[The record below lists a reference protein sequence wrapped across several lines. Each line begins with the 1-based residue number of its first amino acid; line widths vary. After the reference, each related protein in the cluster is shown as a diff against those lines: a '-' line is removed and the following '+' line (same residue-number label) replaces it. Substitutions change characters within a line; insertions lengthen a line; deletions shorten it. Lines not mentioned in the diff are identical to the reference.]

1 MRLGNRSSNDFI
13 LTLNSKN
20 DRIQEKYQTE
30 MKEHTKTVPLKVM
43 LGDNTITE
51 QTSFDPEIVRKFYE
65 KITKSLPD
73 WTIQQISITN
83 NEDLRRIFTKFEIR
97 IGNYLLSGHMSL
109 QYHVLLYY
117 KSEYRVI
124 ECQKELSE
132 IMDKTKGGEQHVAEI
147 GDQLILEKLKESG
160 YKDVDEQKLFE
171 IFFENDELREKI
183 YDEIEQNTDVNLQEL
198 SKRKIDLFNE
208 LDSYLIETYQTSSV
222 LIDDN
227 RLVTGEEG
235 CLCTFDLEFIKNQN
249 KEGLFEPKKIPE
261 DVKKEMIDRL
271 EQFSKIMKV

>member
-30 MKEHTKTVPLKVM
+30 MKEHTKTVPVKVM

-65 KITKSLPD
+65 KITKNLPD

-117 KSEYRVI
+117 KPEYRVI

-132 IMDKTKGGEQHVAEI
+132 IMDKTKGDEQHVAEI

-183 YDEIEQNTDVNLQEL
+183 YDEIEQNTDVNFQEL

>member
-20 DRIQEKYQTE
+20 DKIQEKYQTE
-30 MKEHTKTVPLKVM
+30 MKEHTKTVPVKVM

-51 QTSFDPEIVRKFYE
+51 QTSFDPEIVKFFYE
-65 KITKSLPD
+65 KITKNLHD

-83 NEDLRRIFTKFEIR
+83 NEDLRRVFTKFEIR

-147 GDQLILEKLKESG
+147 GDQLILEKLKEIG

-171 IFFENDELREKI
+171 IFFENDDLREKI
-183 YDEIEQNTDVNLQEL
+183 YGEIEQKTDVNFQEL

-208 LDSYLIETYQTSSV
+208 LDSYLIEIYQTSSV

-235 CLCTFDLEFIKNQN
+235 CLCTFDLEFIKKQN

-261 DVKKEMIDRL
+261 DVKKEIIDCL
-271 EQFSKIMKV
+271 EEFSKIMKV

>member
-1 MRLGNRSSNDFI
+1 MRLGNRSNNDFI

-30 MKEHTKTVPLKVM
+30 MKEHTKTVPVKVM

-65 KITKSLPD
+65 KITKNLPD

-117 KSEYRVI
+117 KPEYRVI

-132 IMDKTKGGEQHVAEI
+132 IMDKTKGDEQHVAEI

>member
-30 MKEHTKTVPLKVM
+30 MKEHTKTVPVKVM

-73 WTIQQISITN
+73 WTIQEISITN

-147 GDQLILEKLKESG
+147 GDQLILEKLKEIG

-249 KEGLFEPKKIPE
+249 KEGLFEPKKIP
-261 DVKKEMIDRL
+261 DNIKKEMIDRL

>member
-1 MRLGNRSSNDFI
+1 VRLGNRSSNDFI

-65 KITKSLPD
+65 KITKNLPD

-132 IMDKTKGGEQHVAEI
+132 IMDKTKGDEQHVAEI

-227 RLVTGEEG
+227 RLVAGEEG
-235 CLCTFDLEFIKNQN
+235 CLCTFDLEFIKKQN

-261 DVKKEMIDRL
+261 DVKKEMIDCL

>member
-1 MRLGNRSSNDFI
+1 VRLGNRSSNDFI

-30 MKEHTKTVPLKVM
+30 MKEHTKTVPVKVM

-117 KSEYRVI
+117 KPEYRVI

-132 IMDKTKGGEQHVAEI
+132 IIDKTKGDEQHVAEI

-198 SKRKIDLFNE
+198 SKRKIDLFKE

-235 CLCTFDLEFIKNQN
+235 CLCPFDLEFIKNQN
-249 KEGLFEPKKIPE
+249 KEGLFEPKKN
-261 DVKKEMIDRL
+261 
-271 EQFSKIMKV
+271 S

>member
-20 DRIQEKYQTE
+20 DRIQEKYLTE
-30 MKEHTKTVPLKVM
+30 MREHTKTVPVKVM

-65 KITKSLPD
+65 KITKNLPD

-117 KSEYRVI
+117 KPEYRVI

-132 IMDKTKGGEQHVAEI
+132 IIDKTKGDEQHVAEI

>member
-1 MRLGNRSSNDFI
+1 VRLGNRSSNDFI

-20 DRIQEKYQTE
+20 DKIQEKYQTE
-30 MKEHTKTVPLKVM
+30 MKEHTKTVPVKVM

-51 QTSFDPEIVRKFYE
+51 QTSFDPEIVKFFYE
-65 KITKSLPD
+65 KITKNLQD

-132 IMDKTKGGEQHVAEI
+132 IMDKTKGSEQHVAEI
-147 GDQLILEKLKESG
+147 GDQLILEKLKEIG
-160 YKDVDEQKLFE
+160 YKDLDEQKLFE
-171 IFFENDELREKI
+171 IFFENDDLREKI
-183 YDEIEQNTDVNLQEL
+183 YGEIEQKTDVNFQEL

-227 RLVTGEEG
+227 RLIAGEEG

-261 DVKKEMIDRL
+261 DVRKEMIDRL
-271 EQFSKIMKV
+271 EQFFEIMKV

>member
-117 KSEYRVI
+117 KPEYRVI

-132 IMDKTKGGEQHVAEI
+132 IMDKTKGDEQHVAEI

>member
-1 MRLGNRSSNDFI
+1 VRLGNRSSNDFI

-30 MKEHTKTVPLKVM
+30 MKEHTKTVPVKVM
-43 LGDNTITE
+43 FGDNTITE
-51 QTSFDPEIVRKFYE
+51 QTSFDPEVVRKFYE
-65 KITKSLPD
+65 KITKNLQD

-109 QYHVLLYY
+109 QHHVLLYY
-117 KSEYRVI
+117 KPEYRVI

-132 IMDKTKGGEQHVAEI
+132 IMDKTKGDEQHVAEI
-147 GDQLILEKLKESG
+147 GDQLILEKLKEIG
-160 YKDVDEQKLFE
+160 YKDVNEQKLFE

-183 YDEIEQNTDVNLQEL
+183 YGEIEQKTDVNFQEL

-271 EQFSKIMKV
+271 DQFFKIMKV

>member
-1 MRLGNRSSNDFI
+1 VRLGIRSTNDFI

-20 DRIQEKYQTE
+20 DQIQESYITE
-30 MKEHTKTVPLKVM
+30 MKECTKTIPVKVM
-43 LGDNTITE
+43 LGDSTITE
-51 QTSFDPEIVRKFYE
+51 QAAFDPEIVRKFYE
-65 KITKSLPD
+65 KITNNLKD
-73 WTIQQISITN
+73 WTVQQISITN

-109 QYHVLLYY
+109 QFHVLLYY
-117 KSEYRVI
+117 KPEYRVI

-132 IMDKTKGGEQHVAEI
+132 IMDKTKGDEQHVAEI
-147 GDQLILEKLKESG
+147 GDQLILEKLKKIG
-160 YKDVDEQKLFE
+160 YTDVNEQKLFE
-171 IFFENDELREKI
+171 IFYENDDLREKI
-183 YDEIEQNTDVNLQEL
+183 FGEIEQKTDVNFQEL
-198 SKRKIDLFNE
+198 SKRKIELFNE

-227 RLVTGEEG
+227 RLVAGEEG

-261 DVKKEMIDRL
+261 SVKNEMIEHLD
-271 EQFSKIMKV
+271 QFYKIMKV

>member
-1 MRLGNRSSNDFI
+1 VRLGIRSTNDFI

-20 DRIQEKYQTE
+20 DQIQESYLTE
-30 MKEHTKTVPLKVM
+30 MKECTKTIPVKVM
-43 LGDNTITE
+43 LGDSTITE
-51 QTSFDPEIVRKFYE
+51 QAAFDPEIVRKFYE
-65 KITKSLPD
+65 KITNNLKD
-73 WTIQQISITN
+73 WTVQQISITN

-109 QYHVLLYY
+109 QFHVLLYY
-117 KSEYRVI
+117 KPEYRVI

-132 IMDKTKGGEQHVAEI
+132 IMDKTKGDEQHVAEI
-147 GDQLILEKLKESG
+147 GDQLILEKLKKIG
-160 YKDVDEQKLFE
+160 YTDVNEQKLFE
-171 IFFENDELREKI
+171 IFYENDDLREKI
-183 YDEIEQNTDVNLQEL
+183 FGEIEQKTDVNFQEL
-198 SKRKIDLFNE
+198 SKRKIELFNE

-227 RLVTGEEG
+227 RLVAGEEG

-261 DVKKEMIDRL
+261 SVKNEMIEHLD
-271 EQFSKIMKV
+271 QFYKIMKV

>member
-13 LTLNSKN
+13 ITLNSKN
-20 DRIQEKYQTE
+20 DRIQEKYLTE
-30 MKEHTKTVPLKVM
+30 MREHTKTVPVKVM

-51 QTSFDPEIVRKFYE
+51 QTSFDPENIRKFYE
-65 KITKSLPD
+65 KITKNLQD
-73 WTIQQISITN
+73 WTIQQTTITN

-132 IMDKTKGGEQHVAEI
+132 IMDKTKGGEQHVGEI
-147 GDQLILEKLKESG
+147 GDQLILEKLKEIG

-171 IFFENDELREKI
+171 IFFENDDLREKI
-183 YDEIEQNTDVNLQEL
+183 YGEIEQKTDVNFQEL

-208 LDSYLIETYQTSSV
+208 LDSYLIEIYQTSSV

-235 CLCTFDLEFIKNQN
+235 CLCTFDLEFIKKQN

-261 DVKKEMIDRL
+261 DVKKEIIGCL
-271 EQFSKIMKV
+271 EEFSKIMKV